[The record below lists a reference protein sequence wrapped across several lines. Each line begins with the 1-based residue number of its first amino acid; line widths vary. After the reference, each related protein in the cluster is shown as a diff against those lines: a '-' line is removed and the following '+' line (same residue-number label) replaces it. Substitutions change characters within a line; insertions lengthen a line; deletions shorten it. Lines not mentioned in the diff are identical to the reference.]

1 MTPDEA
7 RGKACQIALEALD
20 LYGRQAR
27 TVLGIEPDP
36 RVWAEQKL
44 IETWLRR
51 RVCLGDKVLLRQ
63 LEKPLGRQVRPSRK
77 QVLTEVLLALGQA
90 AEGLAKE
97 RGNRGS

>member
-1 MTPDEA
+1 MTVDEA
-7 RGKACQIALEALD
+7 RGKAAQIALEALD

-51 RVCLGDKVLLRQ
+51 RVCGGDKLMIRQ
-63 LEKPLGRQVRPSRK
+63 LEKPLGRQVRPTK
-77 QVLTEVLLALGQA
+77 AAEQA
-90 AEGLAKE
+90 IEGLARE
-97 RGNRGS
+97 RGES